1 MVKEMRESTQTNDNI
16 TPVSYEELLKETGA
30 VIVSPITGSMMPFV
44 RPNRDQAVFTRL
56 EGTLRENDVALY
68 RRDGEKNLIMH
79 RVLARNGNEYL
90 IRGDALACSETETV
104 PADHILA
111 VMSGIYR
118 DDKYYACDGLKYKTL
133 SFLWLKIAR
142 PFLLKYRFSCGLFW
156 RGLRFVRRRIIYQH
170 LGI

>member
-1 MVKEMRESTQTNDNI
+1 MKEMRESTQTNDNK
-16 TPVSYEELLKETGA
+16 TPVSYEELLEETGA
-30 VIVSPITGSMMPFV
+30 VIVSPITGSMMPLV

-56 EGTLRENDVALY
+56 EGTLQKNDVALY

-90 IRGDALACSETETV
+90 IRGDALACSETEKV

-118 DDKYYACDGLKYKTL
+118 DDKYFACNGLKYKTL

-142 PFLLKYRFSCGLFW
+142 PILVRYRFSHGIFW
-156 RGLRFVRRRIIYQH
+156 RGLRFVRRRIIYWH
-170 LGI
+170 FGF